1 MVVKGHLSDILGY
14 SGLENVYIAGPMTG
28 IEGFNKPAFDMVA
41 KSLITHGV
49 AVYSPAAVINP
60 SDRSDLLRQ
69 GLLMLAGWA
78 KAILLLP
85 GWEDSAGATLERNV
99 AEELGLDVY
108 ILKG

>member
-1 MVVKGHLSDILGY
+1 
-14 SGLENVYIAGPMTG
+14 
-28 IEGFNKPAFDMVA
+28 MVA
-41 KSLITHGV
+41 KSLITHDV
-49 AVYSPAAVINP
+49 AVYSPAVVINP

-69 GLLMLAGWA
+69 GLLMLVGWA